1 MSVVGHAAARAYAD
15 MVVAIDAGD
24 LPTARSIN
32 DRLLPAVKAMMTY
45 TQGAI
50 TSKVALQLL
59 GVLEHRTM
67 RAPLPE
73 ATDEEV
79 AIVRAGLEA
88 SGLLES

>member
-1 MSVVGHAAARAYAD
+1 MVAA
-15 MVVAIDAGD
+15 VDAGN
-24 LPTARSIN
+24 LPEARSIN
-32 DRLLPAVKAMMTY
+32 DRLLPAVKAIMNY

-50 TSKVALQLL
+50 TAKAALELL
-59 GVLEHRTM
+59 GILDHRTM

-79 AIVRAGLEA
+79 AIIRDGLVA

>member
-1 MSVVGHAAARAYAD
+1 MDGTWSSAGHRIRKSCSICGRHA
-15 MVVAIDAGD
+15 
-24 LPTARSIN
+24 TARSIN

-50 TSKVALQLL
+50 TSKAALQLL

-67 RAPLPE
+67 RSPLLE

-79 AIVRAGLEA
+79 AIVRDGLVA
-88 SGLLES
+88 SGLL